1 MQFTVRSLG
10 GKLIIVAT
18 LTLLLCILLF
28 VLFAWSTLRSYSIYQ
43 AQRDAHTHLSQV
55 QRAYQGHTLQM
66 IQDIDGITH
75 TKSILST
82 VSQPASQANNDD
94 AREVLTSLS
103 ITDHLTNASIF
114 STAHKVLTTADR
126 LTVSSTDTLQLVN
139 QALQGKP
146 VSQVQLV
153 TQSTGQQQWAL
164 SIAVPIVN
172 SRGATAGVLLIS
184 QSLDSDFAQTLA
196 QQQSG
201 IEADV
206 LLCTTGHFLGS
217 SVPAMSR
224 LVATHTLTERSL
236 CAAGQ
241 SMIISKPQ
249 YDLMVSEATSLQQQ
263 KAGSP
268 TLVIAIV
275 EPLYNISAH
284 RSSLLLML
292 AGICVFVFAVGIIL
306 YTVVT
311 NALLIRPLQQLQSQA
326 KLLVVNDTGI
336 QVSQKQ
342 DNELMLLANLFNAL
356 AEALYSEGEALTGQ
370 MSNLLIMSDALMSTL
385 NLEHLLGEF
394 VARMGHIMKVK
405 HVALLLYGR
414 EALSPWAVAHWSQ
427 PAEQTITAPGAEAPG
442 EVTVH
447 IDPDNDVTLAVT
459 SKMAAIPSARPHGT
473 QTKRTRPRA
482 SKLTQIQKTATTSSE
497 LTRPRIPRIAL
508 RDLDKILAQMAIQ
521 RKKVVYGEDMLA
533 IYQERKEPWAHLA
546 LESGYRST
554 ISIPLLLQDQAIGA
568 FTLYTE
574 EPHAISSRDT
584 FFLTTAALQTSTAIE
599 NALLFAEVKEKNVAL
614 ERANQL
620 KSQFLA
626 NVTHELRTPL
636 HSIISYGALILEG
649 FVDGE
654 LTTEQEQHIQFM
666 VRRAEDLSHLVDD
679 MLDLSK
685 IEADRIEVKLEVVD
699 LEPCLQEVVNQLK
712 PLAQNKD
719 LYLKLEIADAVPLA
733 LADSH
738 RIRQVAIN
746 LVSNAL
752 KFTEKGGITIRCR
765 HLHSRDMLH
774 ISVRDTGIGISP
786 GALGY
791 IFEAFRQA
799 DGSTTRRFGGTGL
812 GLTIAK
818 KLIEL
823 QGGEIAVESVP
834 GEGSTFSF
842 TLPVI
847 AA

>member
-18 LTLLLCILLF
+18 LTLLLCMLLF
-28 VLFAWSTLRSYSIYQ
+28 VLLAWSTLRYYSAYQ
-43 AQRDAHTHLSQV
+43 AKRDAHTHLSQV
-55 QRAYQGHTLQM
+55 QRAYQAHTSQL
-66 IQDIDGITH
+66 IHDGDGITH
-75 TKSILST
+75 VKSILVA
-82 VSQPASQANNDD
+82 VSQPASQTNNAD

-114 STAHKVLTTADR
+114 SKAHKVLVAAVTPTI
-126 LTVSSTDTLQLVN
+126 SSANTLQLVN

-146 VSQVQLV
+146 VSLVQPM
-153 TQSTGQQQWAL
+153 GQQQAAL
-164 SIAVPIVN
+164 SVAVPIVN
-172 SRGATAGVLLIS
+172 SQGATIGVLLIS
-184 QSLDSDFAQTLA
+184 QPLDSDFAQMLA

-201 IEADV
+201 SAADV
-206 LLCTTGHFLGS
+206 LLCSTGHFLGS
-217 SVPAMSR
+217 SAAAMSH
-224 LVATHTLTERSL
+224 LVATHTLTEQSL
-236 CAAGQ
+236 CTTGQ
-241 SMIISKPQ
+241 SIISKPQ
-249 YDLMVSEATSLQQQ
+249 YALVVTETISSKQQES
-263 KAGSP
+263 GSP
-268 TLVIAIV
+268 PLVIAIV

-311 NALLIRPLQQLQSQA
+311 NALFIRPLRQLQSQA
-326 KLLVVNDTGI
+326 ELLVANDTGI

-342 DNELMLLANLFNAL
+342 ENELMLLAHLFNTL
-356 AEALYSEGEALTGQ
+356 ADALYNEGEALTGQ

-414 EALSPWAVAHWSQ
+414 EAPSPWAVAHWSQ
-427 PAEQTITAPGAEAPG
+427 PAENTTTAPGGEAPG

-459 SKMAAIPSARPHGT
+459 SKMAAIPSARPHSAP
-473 QTKRTRPRA
+473 TKRTRPRA
-482 SKLTQIQKTATTSSE
+482 SKLAQTHKTTATSSG
-497 LTRPRIPRIAL
+497 LIQPRIPRIAL

-521 RKKVVYGEDMLA
+521 RKKVVYGDDMVA

-546 LESGYRST
+546 LENGYRST

-568 FTLYTE
+568 FTLYTD

-712 PLAQNKD
+712 PLAQNKS
-719 LYLKLEIADAVPLA
+719 LYLKLEIENAVPLA

-738 RIRQVAIN
+738 RLRQVAIN

-752 KFTEKGGITIRCR
+752 KFTEKGGITICCR
-765 HLHSRDMLH
+765 HLHNRDMLH
-774 ISVRDTGIGISP
+774 ISVHDTGIGISP